1 MRCGFV
7 LWEVLATPAQE
18 IDGHPL
24 KQKAF
29 RAGSITVQAPDY
41 FRYLA
46 VAKQGRLF
54 APAFA
59 FHGLTGKMQLR
70 YRFRAA

>member
-7 LWEVLATPAQE
+7 LREVLAAPAQE
-18 IDGHPL
+18 IDGNPL

-41 FRYLA
+41 FRYLTL
-46 VAKQGRLF
+46 AKQRRLF

-59 FHGLTGKMQLR
+59 LHGLTGKMQLR
-70 YRFRAA
+70 YRFRTA